1 MNIEREAKIHMER
14 KLKLFFEE
22 LEVKLQ
28 PVRKHIEENLREDIY
43 KVRALQD
50 IDDILMIAKYAA
62 EKYGLKPFSGKKDEQ
77 IAVDLTVGGYSTS
90 QF

>member
-22 LEVKLQ
+22 LEVKLR

-50 IDDILMIAKYAA
+50 IDDILMIAKHAA
-62 EKYGLKPFSGKKDEQ
+62 EKYGLK
-77 IAVDLTVGGYSTS
+77 
-90 QF
+90 

>member
-22 LEVKLQ
+22 LEVKLR

-50 IDDILMIAKYAA
+50 IDDILMIAKYAT
-62 EKYGLKPFSGKKDEQ
+62 EKYGLK
-77 IAVDLTVGGYSTS
+77 
-90 QF
+90 

>member
-22 LEVKLQ
+22 LEVKLR
-28 PVRKHIEENLREDIY
+28 PVRKHIEENLREDLY

-62 EKYGLKPFSGKKDEQ
+62 EKYGLK
-77 IAVDLTVGGYSTS
+77 
-90 QF
+90 

>member
-50 IDDILMIAKYAA
+50 IDDILMIAKYAS
-62 EKYGLKPFSGKKDEQ
+62 EKYGLK
-77 IAVDLTVGGYSTS
+77 
-90 QF
+90 

>member
-50 IDDILMIAKYAA
+50 MDDILMIAKYAA
-62 EKYGLKPFSGKKDEQ
+62 EKYGLK
-77 IAVDLTVGGYSTS
+77 
-90 QF
+90 

>member
-22 LEVKLQ
+22 LEVKLR

-62 EKYGLKPFSGKKDEQ
+62 EKYGLK
-77 IAVDLTVGGYSTS
+77 
-90 QF
+90 

>member
-62 EKYGLKPFSGKKDEQ
+62 EKYGLK
-77 IAVDLTVGGYSTS
+77 
-90 QF
+90 

>member
-1 MNIEREAKIHMER
+1 MNIEREAKIHMEK

-62 EKYGLKPFSGKKDEQ
+62 KKYGLK
-77 IAVDLTVGGYSTS
+77 
-90 QF
+90 

>member
-1 MNIEREAKIHMER
+1 MNIEREAKIHMEK

-22 LEVKLQ
+22 LEVKLE
-28 PVRKHIEENLREDIY
+28 PVRNHIEENLREDIY

-62 EKYGLKPFSGKKDEQ
+62 EKYGLK
-77 IAVDLTVGGYSTS
+77 
-90 QF
+90 

>member
-50 IDDILMIAKYAA
+50 IDDILMIAKYAV
-62 EKYGLKPFSGKKDEQ
+62 EKYGLK
-77 IAVDLTVGGYSTS
+77 
-90 QF
+90 

>member
-22 LEVKLQ
+22 LEVKLR

-50 IDDILMIAKYAA
+50 IDDILMIAKYAS
-62 EKYGLKPFSGKKDEQ
+62 EKYGLK
-77 IAVDLTVGGYSTS
+77 
-90 QF
+90 

>member
-22 LEVKLQ
+22 LEVKLR

-62 EKYGLKPFSGKKDEQ
+62 ATIYAIGEAK
-77 IAVDLTVGGYSTS
+77 
-90 QF
+90 

>member
-1 MNIEREAKIHMER
+1 MNIEREAKIHMEK

-22 LEVKLQ
+22 LEVKLR

-62 EKYGLKPFSGKKDEQ
+62 EKYGLK
-77 IAVDLTVGGYSTS
+77 
-90 QF
+90 